1 MKKRLES
8 LDVLRGADLFFLV
21 ALGPIVN
28 ALASAADSEW
38 LNRGMWIFRHV
49 EWEGFAPWDIIMPL
63 FMFMA
68 GATIPFALA
77 RYRTDCNTATAD
89 NKGKALWRIAK
100 RVVLLWIFGMMCQGN
115 LLALDPSRIYLY
127 TNTLQAIAVAYAI
140 AALMFLFTRLRTQIV
155 AAVLLLLAYWAAME
169 WVEVAIGNVSLEKF
183 GGGDYSPEH
192 NLAEWIDREVLGR
205 FRDHAVVENG
215 EIIWKSW
222 YHYTWILSSLTFGV
236 TGLCGMFAG
245 RIAKSTMDEKKKLYW
260 FFGAGI
266 AMVIVAKIW
275 GIWMPIIKT
284 IWTSSMALFAAGISF
299 ILLGICYYFI
309 DYKGYRKGVTW
320 LKVYGMNSIAA
331 YMLTSIINFNG
342 IAHSLFFGLEQ
353 YMGAY
358 YNVLITL
365 SQVGIIYLILWAM
378 YRKGIFLKA

>member
-21 ALGPIVN
+21 ALGPIVG
-28 ALASAADSEW
+28 ALNSATKSEW
-38 LNRGMWIFRHV
+38 LGKQMWIFRHV

-77 RYRTDCNTATAD
+77 RYRKDCNTATAD

-115 LLALDPSRIYLY
+115 LLALDPNRIYLY

-169 WVEVAIGNVSLEKF
+169 FITVDGF

-192 NLAEWIDREVLGR
+192 NLAEWVDREVLGQ

-215 EIIWKSW
+215 EIVWKPW

-245 RIAKSTMDEKKKLYW
+245 RIAKSAMDEKKKLYW

-299 ILLGICYYFI
+299 ILLGICYYLI

>member
-21 ALGPIVN
+21 ALGPIVG
-28 ALASAADSEW
+28 ALNSATKSEW
-38 LNRGMWIFRHV
+38 LGKTMWIFEHV
-49 EWEGFAPWDIIMPL
+49 DWEGFVPWDMIMPL

-68 GATIPFALA
+68 GATIPFAMSQ
-77 RYRTDCNTATAD
+77 YRNGQ
-89 NKGKALWRIAK
+89 NKMGALKRIGK
-100 RVVLLWIFGMMCQGN
+100 RVVLLWVFGMMCQGN
-115 LLALDPSRIYLY
+115 LLALDPNRIYLY

-140 AALMFLFTRLRTQIV
+140 AALMYLFTRLRTQII
-155 AAVLLLLAYWAAME
+155 AAVVLLLAYWAAME
-169 WVEVAIGNVSLEKF
+169 FITIDGF
-183 GGGDYSPEH
+183 GGGNYTPEA
-192 NLAEWIDREVLGR
+192 NLAEWVDRTVLGR

-215 EIIWKSW
+215 EIVWKSW

-245 RIAKSTMDEKKKLYW
+245 GIAKSSMSDKRKLGW
-260 FFGAGI
+260 LFGAGI
-266 AMVIVAKIW
+266 AMVVVAKVW

-299 ILLGICYYFI
+299 ILLGISYYFV
-309 DYKGYRKGVTW
+309 DYKGYNKHLTW

-331 YMLTSIINFNG
+331 YMLTQIVNFRSIPQ
-342 IAHSLFFGLEQ
+342 SLFFGLKQ
-353 YMGAY
+353 YIGAY

-365 SQVGIIYLILWAM
+365 SQVGIIFLILWVM
-378 YRKGIFLKA
+378 YRKKIFLKA

>member
-21 ALGPIVN
+21 ALGPIVGAIN
-28 ALASAADSEW
+28 SAAESEW

-49 EWEGFAPWDIIMPL
+49 EWEGFVPWDMIMPL

-77 RYRTDCNTATAD
+77 HYRSKEESATTAS
-89 NKGKALWRIAK
+89 KSKALWRIAK
-100 RVVLLWIFGMMCQGN
+100 RVVVLWILGMMCQGN
-115 LLALDPSRIYLY
+115 LLALDPNRIYLY

-140 AALMFLFTRLRTQIV
+140 AALMFLFTRLRTQII

-169 WVEVAIGNVSLEKF
+169 FITVDGF

-192 NLAEWIDREVLGR
+192 NLAEWVDREVLGR

-215 EIIWKSW
+215 EIVWKPW

-266 AMVIVAKIW
+266 AMVAVAKVW
-275 GIWMPIIKT
+275 SIWMPIIKT

-299 ILLGICYYFI
+299 ILLGIFYYFI
-309 DYKGYRKGVTW
+309 DYKGYRKGLTW
-320 LKVYGMNSIAA
+320 LKVYGMNSIVA
-331 YMLTSIINFNG
+331 YTLTQIINFRG
-342 IAHSLFFGLEQ
+342 IAQSLFFGLEQ

-358 YNVLITL
+358 YNVLITC
-365 SQVGIIYLILWAM
+365 SQVGIIFLILLIM
-378 YRKGIFLKA
+378 YRKKIFLKA